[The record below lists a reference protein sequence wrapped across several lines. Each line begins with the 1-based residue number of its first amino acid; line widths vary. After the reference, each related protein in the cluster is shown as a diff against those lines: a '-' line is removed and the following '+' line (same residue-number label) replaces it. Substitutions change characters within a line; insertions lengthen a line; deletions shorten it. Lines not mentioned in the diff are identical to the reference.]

1 MQIIQ
6 GQLKA
11 DGKTFGIVV
20 SRFNDLITKR
30 LLEGALDC
38 ITRHGGSDDKVD
50 IVWVPGAFEIPVT
63 ALRLAKTKRYDAVLC
78 LAAVIRGGTP
88 HFEYIASETTK
99 GIAQTAM
106 ETGVP
111 VVYGVLTCETLEDA
125 IERAGAKQGNKGWQA
140 ALSGIEMAD
149 LFVRIKA

>member
-1 MQIIQ
+1 MNIIQ
-6 GQLKA
+6 GQLTA
-11 DGKTFGIVV
+11 GGKTFGIVV

-38 ITRHGGSDDKVD
+38 IVRHGGSDERVEV
-50 IVWVPGAFEIPVT
+50 VWVPGAFEIPVT
-63 ALRLAKTKRYDAVLC
+63 TLRMAKTKKYDAILC

-88 HFEYIASETTK
+88 HFEYIASEATK
-99 GIAQTAM
+99 GIAQAAM

-111 VVYGVLTCETLEDA
+111 VVYGVLTCETLEEA

-149 LFVRIKA
+149 LFGRIKA